1 MRQGRTAARN
11 MLGLS
16 EPFTDVHWFWSDQYE
31 HTIQSAGISHNGGPL
46 VLRGSFEQHSFS
58 AFNLDGDRIRSVIS
72 LNRPRDV
79 LDARRLIK
87 TDHSV
92 TAAQLQD
99 DAIPLKRLARQRAA
113 ADT

>member
-1 MRQGRTAARN
+1 
-11 MLGLS
+11 MLGHG

-31 HTIQSAGISHNGGPL
+31 HTIQSAGIWDTSDGY
-46 VLRGSFEQHSFS
+46 VLRGSLAERSFS
-58 AFNLDGDRIRSVIS
+58 AFWLDGDRIRSVIS

-79 LDARRLIK
+79 IETRRLIGTAHK
-87 TDHSV
+87 V

-99 DAIPLKRLARQRAA
+99 DATPIKRLARPQRAN

>member
-1 MRQGRTAARN
+1 

-46 VLRGSFEQHSFS
+46 VLRGSPEQHSFS

-87 TDHSV
+87 ADHSV

-99 DAIPLKRLARQRAA
+99 DAIPLKRLARPQRAA